1 MIFPGVGSAVV
12 TDETYLGAL
21 HRAMKHLELTPRD
34 RDQAE
39 RRLKD
44 IDAKVTRLR
53 RVVVSL
59 SDICGEPT
67 ELTSLGITEACRTVM
82 ANASEKLRMRG
93 VKDELTAL
101 GFDLSSQKNADASV
115 MAILTRLVA
124 AGEIRCQV
132 MKTSEGRTD
141 TLFLGPNVPGDNTP
155 PLRRVPPPLQ
165 RAATLNPTLIG
176 SARSEKVVRP
186 MVAAKKARYA
196 RIVLHLGHDREAL
209 IGNDWSVACHAPA
222 TAYCCTVAAAGK

>member
-1 MIFPGVGSAVV
+1 MIFPGVESAVV

-21 HRAMKHLELTPRD
+21 HRARKHLELTLRD
-34 RDQAE
+34 RDEAE
-39 RRLKD
+39 RRLKE
-44 IDAKVTRLR
+44 IDTKVTRLR

-115 MAILTRLVA
+115 MAILTRLVT
-124 AGEIRCQV
+124 AGEIRRQI
-132 MKTSEGRTD
+132 MKTSEGRTY

-155 PLRRVPPPLQ
+155 PLQKVTPPLQ
-165 RAATLNPTLIG
+165 KAATLNPTPIG
-176 SARSEKVVRP
+176 SARREKEVRTT
-186 MVAAKKARYA
+186 
-196 RIVLHLGHDREAL
+196 
-209 IGNDWSVACHAPA
+209 A
-222 TAYCCTVAAAGK
+222 TARRAR